1 MYMNM
6 SYQYLFVCV
15 PLDKGNDPLRYI
27 FDQLLNKASNT
38 ITNENHI
45 GKQIDIFCFFREY
58 RSILSMMIALYNKDL
73 NYFSDLK
80 QFILHVLIR

>member
-45 GKQIDIFCFFREY
+45 GRQIDIFCFFTRI
-58 RSILSMMIALYNKDL
+58 SK
-73 NYFSDLK
+73 
-80 QFILHVLIR
+80 HLINDDCLI